1 MQFRTTAQ
9 AAAQATAQAAAQ
21 ATIQPTTGHGPTT
34 AFRRTTAAWQD
45 SGKLLWTVQAAL
57 AATFL
62 FTGMTKLVLPIADL
76 SSPVPL
82 PWLFLRFI
90 GLCEV
95 AGALGL
101 ILPGIFRIR
110 RELTPLAA
118 AGLVPIMAG
127 ATVLTFIGMSPALAI
142 GPFILGCLAAFIA
155 SSRSRQLRRS

>member
-1 MQFRTTAQ
+1 MQFRTQ

-21 ATIQPTTGHGPTT
+21 ATIQPTSGHGPTT

-45 SGKLLWTVQAAL
+45 SSKLLWTVQAAL

>member
-1 MQFRTTAQ
+1 MQFRTQ

-21 ATIQPTTGHGPTT
+21 ATIQPTTTGHGPTT

-45 SGKLLWTVQAAL
+45 SSKLLWTVQAAL

-127 ATVLTFIGMSPALAI
+127 ATVLTFIGMGPGPAM